1 MEESYGFRSNFAPSR
16 MFSIK
21 KNTEESFQFEKFV
34 LFFVVA
40 AVTFF
45 TRLIFFRPVK
55 RVGNSRPLRTPVTKH
70 VDQMRTDFF
79 RYELP
84 QTDFKDLR

>member
-1 MEESYGFRSNFAPSR
+1 MSQIKLQDTNFVWLNY
-16 MFSIK
+16 IC
-21 KNTEESFQFEKFV
+21 NTYSECIQFEKFV
-34 LFFVVA
+34 LTFVVA